1 MGVKV
6 KDRVALITGS
16 GSGIGEGV
24 AKRLSQNGAKIVIN
38 DVVQDKID
46 RVVEEIKVAGGE
58 AIGMNIDIT
67 KKDQVDEMF
76 KKTVETFGRIDIL
89 VNNAGV
95 SRDKGILK
103 LTEADWD
110 FVVDI
115 NLKGQFFCCQGA
127 IGYMREQKF
136 GRIVNISSRAWL
148 GGVGQANYAASKG
161 GVVSLTRT
169 LALEL
174 ARFGINVNC
183 ICPGLI
189 KTPLYD
195 ALTEEQI
202 ANLVK
207 AQPMGA
213 IGNPSDIAQGVL
225 FFVDDDAGYVTGQVI
240 FICGGRSLWSSLS
253 V

>member
-1 MGVKV
+1 MSVKV

-110 FVVDI
+110 FVLDI
-115 NLKGQFFCCQGA
+115 NLKGQLAGW
-127 IGYMREQKF
+127 
-136 GRIVNISSRAWL
+136 S
-148 GGVGQANYAASKG
+148 
-161 GVVSLTRT
+161 VS
-169 LALEL
+169 
-174 ARFGINVNC
+174 
-183 ICPGLI
+183 PGLW
-189 KTPLYD
+189 L
-195 ALTEEQI
+195 
-202 ANLVK
+202 
-207 AQPMGA
+207 
-213 IGNPSDIAQGVL
+213 
-225 FFVDDDAGYVTGQVI
+225 
-240 FICGGRSLWSSLS
+240 
-253 V
+253 